1 METKMKNEKKRKK
14 KILNKLLKLEE
25 IDFFSSFHK
34 FLFLKKFPCRKKLNF
49 LETLRT

>member
-1 METKMKNEKKRKK
+1 MKNEKKRKK

-34 FLFLKKFPCRKKLNF
+34 FYFLKNF
-49 LETLRT
+49 HVGRN